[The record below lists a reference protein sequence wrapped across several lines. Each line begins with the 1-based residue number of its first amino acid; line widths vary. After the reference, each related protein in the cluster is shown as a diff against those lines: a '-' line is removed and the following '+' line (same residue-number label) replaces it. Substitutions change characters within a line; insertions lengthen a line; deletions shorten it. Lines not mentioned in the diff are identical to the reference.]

1 MKPMGSKIQVAIP
14 IFNNITVLDAIG
26 PYEALHRLPG
36 VSVTFVSDKL
46 GLVVADEGRFK
57 IEASASFEDLPNPDI
72 LLVPGG
78 TPKLLPLDHKP
89 LLDYIRKAHECTTF
103 TTSVCTGALILGAA
117 GLLKGVKATTHWAAY
132 PQLKEYGAKVTSQRY
147 IKQGKIVT
155 AAGVSSGID
164 MAIYLASIIT
174 NEKIAKAV
182 QLMIEQGASL
192 GTWLRARK
200 PIEIAGS
207 SQFSTVSVGA
217 SPVAEEMAV
226 KEAPKEIFLKATGY
240 HFDTVELK
248 FVLSEKKTT
257 VVFKIRSL
265 TRSHA
270 GESPPLVLDGRDVKL
285 LFVKINYEERKLEEV
300 ALTSRHLMLKSLP
313 VQPFLRVLDV
323 IRRSFQEKNGSNV
336 AEVFVEVIL
345 VPEASEKIV
354 EICVGDV

>member
-36 VSVTFVSDKL
+36 VSVTFVSDKP

-182 QLMIEQGASL
+182 QLMIEYDPQPPYDA

-207 SQFSTVSVGA
+207 SRFSTVSVGA

-226 KEAPKEIFLKATGY
+226 KEAPKESFLKYYKPTGY

-248 FVLSEKKTT
+248 FVLFEKKTT
-257 VVFKIRSL
+257 VVFKIRVLPRNS
-265 TRSHA
+265 S
-270 GESPPLVLDGRDVKL
+270 ESPPLVLDGRDVKL
-285 LFVKINYEERKLEEV
+285 LFVKINDEERELEEV
-300 ALTSRHLMLKSLP
+300 AVTSRHLTLKSLP

-336 AEVFVEVIL
+336 IRRAFL
-345 VPEASEKIV
+345 TCYCLS
-354 EICVGDV
+354 

>member
-1 MKPMGSKIQVAIP
+1 MEPMVSTIKVAIP

-36 VSVTFVSDKL
+36 VSVTFVSDKP
-46 GLVVADEGRFK
+46 GLVVADEGTFK
-57 IEASASFEDLPNPDI
+57 IEASSGFEDLPNPDI

-78 TPKLLPLDHKP
+78 PTKLLPLDHKP

-182 QLMIEQGASL
+182 QLMIEYDPQ
-192 GTWLRARK
+192 
-200 PIEIAGS
+200 PPYDAGS
-207 SQFSTVSVGA
+207 
-217 SPVAEEMAV
+217 PC
-226 KEAPKEIFLKATGY
+226 K
-240 HFDTVELK
+240 
-248 FVLSEKKTT
+248 
-257 VVFKIRSL
+257 
-265 TRSHA
+265 A
-270 GESPPLVLDGRDVKL
+270 GEEIVKL
-285 LFVKINYEERKLEEV
+285 AHELWIDNPK
-300 ALTSRHLMLKSLP
+300 
-313 VQPFLRVLDV
+313 
-323 IRRSFQEKNGSNV
+323 
-336 AEVFVEVIL
+336 
-345 VPEASEKIV
+345 
-354 EICVGDV
+354 